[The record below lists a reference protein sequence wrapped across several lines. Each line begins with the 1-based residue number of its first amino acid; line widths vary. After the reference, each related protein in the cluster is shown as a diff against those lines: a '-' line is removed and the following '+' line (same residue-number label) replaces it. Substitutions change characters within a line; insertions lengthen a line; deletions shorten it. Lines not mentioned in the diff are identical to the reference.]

1 VQKSLKTELR
11 LKRYRVL
18 KLHSP
23 CLTLPRLCMP
33 HRARRPRPPQALS
46 FPGTRSNDS
55 KRSSIS
61 TRIESTP
68 IISLLAN
75 QASNWRF
82 PLLGSFPCTP
92 SSYPPLLIAPTGALR
107 SPTPSRLCPFTLA
120 TAAPNNCPPEL
131 LRLRKELQQGA

>member
-11 LKRYRVL
+11 LKTYRVL

-33 HRARRPRPPQALS
+33 HRTRRPRPPQALS
-46 FPGTRSNDS
+46 FPGTRSNNS

-82 PLLGSFPCTP
+82 LLLGSLPRTP
-92 SSYPPLLIAPTGALR
+92 SSYPPLIAPTGALR
-107 SPTPSRLCPFTLA
+107 SPTPSHLCPFTLA
-120 TAAPNNCPPEL
+120 TAAPNHCPSEL